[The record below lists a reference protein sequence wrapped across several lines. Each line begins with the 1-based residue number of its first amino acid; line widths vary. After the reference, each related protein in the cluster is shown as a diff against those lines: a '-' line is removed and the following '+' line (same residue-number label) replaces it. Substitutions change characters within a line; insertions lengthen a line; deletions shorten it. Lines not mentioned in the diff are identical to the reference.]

1 MTELFYT
8 ILNMSISAGILIL
21 AVLLLRLFFR
31 RAPKW
36 VSVLLWGLVAVRL
49 VLPFVPESALS
60 LMPKAEWVTPDTF
73 YNEENTYF
81 DSVPADRIKIDTEIV
96 EDVVYYYKVVDPP
109 IEIHRGVSPVFVLN
123 CIWLAGVA
131 AMLVYMLV
139 SYIRVMR
146 RVRGARQFR
155 GNVFTSESVSSPF
168 VLGIIRPRIYLPENM
183 DAVSMSYV
191 IAHEEAHLRRLDH
204 LWKPFG
210 FLLLAIH
217 WFNPLIWLG
226 YILLCRDIEMACD
239 ERVVRGM
246 NEEERADY
254 SEALLEC
261 SMNRKIISACPLAFG
276 EVGAKARIKT
286 VLNYKKP
293 AFWIVILA
301 VIASVVAAVC
311 FLTNPM
317 NKPAISIDD
326 HDWYFERVII
336 KKLEKNT
343 IIEGYQPGL
352 QPKTD
357 NAIPVNAVL
366 LPDGEPMWY
375 QLITGDLD
383 TTHFGNHFI
392 LEKADSKSAHYTV
405 ELYRDTGE
413 LYSGVTSKAVIE
425 PMKYGDGYVLTIYEY
440 SVGSEKEIIF
450 TTKKQPGAAQGEKK
464 LTMEDVLTLS
474 KKQTALTWE
483 DFAEYAYTDEGAGVF
498 RCIYE
503 ISDDFGLEITGG
515 SMHGTPMHIYL
526 CAYREDGA
534 DYIDIREPYE
544 DIEEF
549 LERHNYSPSAVLASH
564 ISKAQLDHEVLKQQ
578 LEEIE
583 AHIHAVVNA
592 EIILEYQRKFS
603 SVVCHPE
610 TNYVTVFVRDFTED
624 DIRRFEKVF
633 EDYSYVLVSADSPLT
648 LEDVIKLSHKGYDLT
663 WEDFYRFHYTET
675 GSGLYIRVYEVDEN
689 FKVWIGGGSP
699 TGTPMYIYLAL
710 ADDLDTRIDIRDGG
724 VEEFIGKHTDPV
736 AHPESPY
743 DSTDNG
749 VTNVPDTV
757 LDVTLLSDDY
767 DLNHDGTPERI
778 EKAAYVENDS
788 GYTWY
793 ELQIKTNDGTI
804 EWKDDAHTV
813 HAGYN
818 SIFVCTLD
826 GKDYLL
832 QYNPAMYQGICGY
845 TYHLFN
851 LDAHGNIVTK
861 QERAVNF
868 DINWDS
874 SLNEFDAIEIADF
887 MDEINSLLANSKL
900 LLNTNSALD
909 GIDPEN
915 PQDILWWIRDETL
928 YPGYEY
934 DESRTLRDNLLELEK
949 VVND

>member
-49 VLPFVPESALS
+49 ILPFVPESSLS
-60 LMPKAEWVTPDTF
+60 LMPKAEWVTLDTF
-73 YNEENTYF
+73 YTEENTFF

-96 EDVVYYYKVVDPP
+96 EDVVYYYKVVEPP
-109 IEIHRGVSPVFVLN
+109 IEIHRGVSPVFLMN

-146 RVRGARQFR
+146 CVRGARQFR
-155 GNVFTSESVSSPF
+155 DNIYTSESVSSPF
-168 VLGIIRPRIYLPENM
+168 VLGLIRPRIYLPENM

-210 FLLLAIH
+210 FLLLAVH
-217 WFNPLIWLG
+217 WFNPLIWIG

-261 SMNRKIISACPLAFG
+261 SVNRKIISACPLAFG
-276 EVGAKARIKT
+276 EIGAKARIKT

-293 AFWIVILA
+293 AFWIVVLA
-301 VIASVVAAVC
+301 VIASVTAAVC
-311 FLTNPM
+311 FLTNPITVR
-317 NKPAISIDD
+317 NPWVQEYVVGA
-326 HDWYFERVII
+326 
-336 KKLEKNT
+336 
-343 IIEGYQPGL
+343 EG
-352 QPKTD
+352 
-357 NAIPVNAVL
+357 
-366 LPDGEPMWY
+366 
-375 QLITGDLD
+375 
-383 TTHFGNHFI
+383 I
-392 LEKADSKSAHYTV
+392 LGQVDKA
-405 ELYRDTGE
+405 
-413 LYSGVTSKAVIE
+413 
-425 PMKYGDGYVLTIYEY
+425 KYE
-440 SVGSEKEIIF
+440 SVS
-450 TTKKQPGAAQGEKK
+450 
-464 LTMEDVLTLS
+464 
-474 KKQTALTWE
+474 E
-483 DFAEYAYTDEGAGVF
+483 DFAIGADKYGRAVFKDPRKAFETMKQLYSDGLALIAEEQNLAPISHSNYNLYKKFGWQVTSGTEEAQKQAKFVTNFLDIYENSFAKDKPNTDLPEPTDE
-498 RCIYE
+498 
-503 ISDDFGLEITGG
+503 
-515 SMHGTPMHIYL
+515 
-526 CAYREDGA
+526 
-534 DYIDIREPYE
+534 
-544 DIEEF
+544 EE
-549 LERHNYSPSAVLASH
+549 SGKVLASH
-564 ISKAQLDHEVLKQQ
+564 ISKAQLDHEILKQQ

-603 SVVCHPE
+603 SVVCHPDA
-610 TNYVTVFVRDFTED
+610 NYVTVFVRDFTED

-633 EDYSYVLVSADSPLT
+633 EDYSYVLVSADAPLT

-663 WEDFYRFHYTET
+663 WEDFARFHYTET
-675 GSGLYIRVYEVDEN
+675 GSGLYIRVYEVGEN

-699 TGTPMYIYLAL
+699 IGTPMYIYLAL

-724 VEEFIGKHTDPV
+724 VEEFIEKHADPV

-743 DSTDNG
+743 DSTDNS
-749 VTNVPDTV
+749 VTNVPDIV

-767 DLNHDGTPERI
+767 DLNHDGIPEQI
-778 EKAAYVENDS
+778 EKATYVENDS
-788 GYTWY
+788 GYTWF

-804 EWKDDAHTV
+804 GWKDDAHTV

-845 TYHLFN
+845 TYRLFS
-851 LDAHGNIVTK
+851 LDARGNTVTK
-861 QERAVNF
+861 QERTVNF
-868 DINWDS
+868 DINWYS

-934 DESRTLRDNLLELEK
+934 DESKTLRDNLLELEK

>member
-49 VLPFVPESALS
+49 ILPFVPESSLS

-73 YNEENTYF
+73 YTEENTFF
-81 DSVPADRIKIDTEIV
+81 DSVPADRIKVDTEIV
-96 EDVVYYYKVVDPP
+96 EDVVYYYKVVEPP
-109 IEIHRGVSPVFVLN
+109 IEIHRGVSPVFVMN

-131 AMLVYMLV
+131 AMLVYMLA

-146 RVRGARQFR
+146 CVRGARQFR
-155 GNVFTSESVSSPF
+155 GNIYTSESVSSPF
-168 VLGIIRPRIYLPENM
+168 VLGLIRPRIYLPENM
-183 DAVSMSYV
+183 DAISMSYV

-210 FLLLAIH
+210 FLLLAVH
-217 WFNPLIWLG
+217 WFNPLIWIG

-261 SMNRKIISACPLAFG
+261 SVNRKIISACPLAFG
-276 EVGAKARIKT
+276 EIGAKARIKT
-286 VLNYKKP
+286 VLNYRKP
-293 AFWIVILA
+293 AFWIVVLA
-301 VIASVVAAVC
+301 VIASVTAAVC
-311 FLTNPM
+311 FLTNPITVR
-317 NKPAISIDD
+317 NPWVQEYVVGA
-326 HDWYFERVII
+326 
-336 KKLEKNT
+336 
-343 IIEGYQPGL
+343 EG
-352 QPKTD
+352 
-357 NAIPVNAVL
+357 
-366 LPDGEPMWY
+366 
-375 QLITGDLD
+375 
-383 TTHFGNHFI
+383 I
-392 LEKADSKSAHYTV
+392 LGQVDKA
-405 ELYRDTGE
+405 
-413 LYSGVTSKAVIE
+413 
-425 PMKYGDGYVLTIYEY
+425 KYE
-440 SVGSEKEIIF
+440 SVS
-450 TTKKQPGAAQGEKK
+450 
-464 LTMEDVLTLS
+464 
-474 KKQTALTWE
+474 E
-483 DFAEYAYTDEGAGVF
+483 DFAIGADKYGRAVFKDPRKAFETMKQLYSDGLALIAEEQNLAPISHSNYNLYKKFGWQVTSGTEEAQKQAKFVTNFLDIYENSFAKDKPNTDLPEPTDE
-498 RCIYE
+498 
-503 ISDDFGLEITGG
+503 
-515 SMHGTPMHIYL
+515 
-526 CAYREDGA
+526 
-534 DYIDIREPYE
+534 
-544 DIEEF
+544 EE
-549 LERHNYSPSAVLASH
+549 SGKVLASH
-564 ISKAQLDHEVLKQQ
+564 ISKAQLDHEILKQQ

-603 SVVCHPE
+603 SVVCHPDA
-610 TNYVTVFVRDFTED
+610 NYVTVFVRDFTED

-633 EDYSYVLVSADSPLT
+633 EDYSYVLVSADAPLT

-663 WEDFYRFHYTET
+663 WEDFAGFHYTET
-675 GSGLYIRVYEVDEN
+675 GSGLYIRVYEVGEN

-699 TGTPMYIYLAL
+699 IGTPMYIYLAL
-710 ADDLDTRIDIRDGG
+710 ADNLDTRIDIRDGG
-724 VEEFIGKHTDPV
+724 VEEFIEKHTDPV

-743 DSTDNG
+743 DSTDNS
-749 VTNVPDTV
+749 VTNVPDIV

-767 DLNHDGTPERI
+767 DLNHDGIPERI
-778 EKAAYVENDS
+778 EKATYVENDS
-788 GYTWY
+788 GYTWF

-804 EWKDDAHTV
+804 GWKDDAHTV

-845 TYHLFN
+845 TYRLFS
-851 LDAHGNIVTK
+851 LDAHGNTVTK
-861 QERAVNF
+861 QERTVNF

-915 PQDILWWIRDETL
+915 PQDILWWIRDKTL

-934 DESRTLRDNLLELEK
+934 DENKTLRDNLLELEK

>member
-49 VLPFVPESALS
+49 ILPFVPESSLS

-73 YNEENTYF
+73 YNEENMYF
-81 DSVPADRIKIDTEIV
+81 DSVPADRIKVDTEIG
-96 EDVVYYYKVVDPP
+96 ENVVYYYKVVDPP
-109 IEIHRGVSPVFVLN
+109 IEIHRGVSPIFVLN
-123 CIWLAGVA
+123 CVWLAGVA

-146 RVRGARQFR
+146 CVRGARHFR
-155 GNVFTSESVSSPF
+155 GNIYTSESVSSPF
-168 VLGIIRPRIYLPENM
+168 VLGLIRPRIYLPENM

-210 FLLLAIH
+210 FLLLAVH
-217 WFNPLIWLG
+217 WFNPLIWIG

-261 SMNRKIISACPLAFG
+261 SVNRKIISACPLAFG
-276 EVGAKARIKT
+276 EIGAKARIKT

-293 AFWIVILA
+293 AFWIVVLA
-301 VIASVVAAVC
+301 VIASVTAAVC

-317 NKPAISIDD
+317 NKSAISIDD
-326 HDWYFERVII
+326 HDWYFERVLI

-343 IIEGYQPGL
+343 TIEGYQPGL

-357 NAIPVNAVL
+357 NAVPVNAVL

-375 QLITGDLD
+375 QLITGDLN
-383 TTHFGNHFI
+383 TTRFGNHFI
-392 LEKADSKSAHYTV
+392 LEKADSKSAHYSV

-450 TTKKQPGAAQGEKK
+450 TTKKQPGAAQGQKK

-483 DFAEYAYTDEGAGVF
+483 DFAEYVYTDEGAGVF

-503 ISDDFGLEITGG
+503 IDDNFGLEITGG

-549 LERHNYSPSAVLASH
+549 LERHSYSPSVVLASH
-564 ISKAQLDHEVLKQQ
+564 ISKAQLDHEILKQQ

-610 TNYVTVFVRDFTED
+610 TNYVTVYVRDFTED
-624 DIRRFEKVF
+624 DVRRFEKAF
-633 EDYSYVLVSADSPLT
+633 EGYSYVLVSADAPLT

-663 WEDFYRFHYTET
+663 WEDFAGFHYTET
-675 GSGLYIRVYEVDEN
+675 GSGLYIRVYEVGEN

-699 TGTPMYIYLAL
+699 IGTPMYIYLAL

-724 VEEFIGKHTDPV
+724 VEEFMERHIYSPPMTDEPIMYLPEPSVDGDSETNETAERFVDNSIVNTVMGFVKAHITKIDTGLDGGKYANVD
-736 AHPESPY
+736 
-743 DSTDNG
+743 DNLQ
-749 VTNVPDTV
+749 TYLSDKEDAAEITVPKNHYHLDISVNDYQDKDTV
-757 LDVTLLSDDY
+757 IYLQ
-767 DLNHDGTPERI
+767 LNL
-778 EKAAYVENDS
+778 KARWNYVEDIDS
-788 GYTWY
+788 GYSKLIEVLVDKENGKIIDIY
-793 ELQIKTNDGTI
+793 DRTNLFDIVVRG
-804 EWKDDAHTV
+804 D
-813 HAGYN
+813 
-818 SIFVCTLD
+818 TLD
-826 GKDYLL
+826 LSESSVGISPEITRTAKQTYL
-832 QYNPAMYQGICGY
+832 QSQSN
-845 TYHLFN
+845 
-851 LDAHGNIVTK
+851 
-861 QERAVNF
+861 
-868 DINWDS
+868 
-874 SLNEFDAIEIADF
+874 ADTASP
-887 MDEINSLLANSKL
+887 MH
-900 LLNTNSALD
+900 
-909 GIDPEN
+909 
-915 PQDILWWIRDETL
+915 
-928 YPGYEY
+928 
-934 DESRTLRDNLLELEK
+934 
-949 VVND
+949 

>member
-49 VLPFVPESALS
+49 ILPFVPESSLS
-60 LMPKAEWVTPDTF
+60 LMPKAEWVTLDTF
-73 YNEENTYF
+73 YTEENTFF

-96 EDVVYYYKVVDPP
+96 EDVVYYYKVVEPP
-109 IEIHRGVSPVFVLN
+109 IEIHRGVSPVFLMN

-146 RVRGARQFR
+146 CVRGARQFR
-155 GNVFTSESVSSPF
+155 DNIYTSESVSSPF
-168 VLGIIRPRIYLPENM
+168 VLGLIRPRIYLPENM

-210 FLLLAIH
+210 FLLLAVH
-217 WFNPLIWLG
+217 WFNPLIWIG

-261 SMNRKIISACPLAFG
+261 SVNRKIISACPLAFG
-276 EVGAKARIKT
+276 EIGAKARIKT

-293 AFWIVILA
+293 AFWIVVLA
-301 VIASVVAAVC
+301 VIASVTAAVC
-311 FLTNPM
+311 FLTNPITVR
-317 NKPAISIDD
+317 NPWVQEYVVGA
-326 HDWYFERVII
+326 
-336 KKLEKNT
+336 
-343 IIEGYQPGL
+343 EG
-352 QPKTD
+352 
-357 NAIPVNAVL
+357 
-366 LPDGEPMWY
+366 
-375 QLITGDLD
+375 
-383 TTHFGNHFI
+383 I
-392 LEKADSKSAHYTV
+392 LGQVDKA
-405 ELYRDTGE
+405 
-413 LYSGVTSKAVIE
+413 
-425 PMKYGDGYVLTIYEY
+425 KYE
-440 SVGSEKEIIF
+440 SVS
-450 TTKKQPGAAQGEKK
+450 
-464 LTMEDVLTLS
+464 
-474 KKQTALTWE
+474 E
-483 DFAEYAYTDEGAGVF
+483 DFAIGADKYGRAVFKDPRKAFETMKQLYSDGLALIAEEQNLAPISHSNYNLYKKFGWQVTSGTEEAQKQAKFVTNFLDIYENSFAKDKPNTDLPEPTDE
-498 RCIYE
+498 
-503 ISDDFGLEITGG
+503 
-515 SMHGTPMHIYL
+515 
-526 CAYREDGA
+526 
-534 DYIDIREPYE
+534 
-544 DIEEF
+544 EE
-549 LERHNYSPSAVLASH
+549 SGKVLASH
-564 ISKAQLDHEVLKQQ
+564 ISKAQLDHEKLEQQ

-603 SVVCHPE
+603 SVVCHPDA
-610 TNYVTVFVRDFTED
+610 NYVTVFVRDFTED

-633 EDYSYVLVSADSPLT
+633 EDYSYVLVSADAPLT

-663 WEDFYRFHYTET
+663 WEDFARFHYTET
-675 GSGLYIRVYEVDEN
+675 GSGLYIRVYEVGEN

-724 VEEFIGKHTDPV
+724 VEEFIEKHADPV

-743 DSTDNG
+743 DSTDNS
-749 VTNVPDTV
+749 VTNVPDIV

-767 DLNHDGTPERI
+767 DLNHDGIPEQI
-778 EKAAYVENDS
+778 EKATYVENDS
-788 GYTWY
+788 GYTWF

-804 EWKDDAHTV
+804 GWKDDAHTV

-845 TYHLFN
+845 TYRLFS
-851 LDAHGNIVTK
+851 LDARGNTVTK
-861 QERAVNF
+861 QERTVNF

-934 DESRTLRDNLLELEK
+934 DESKTLRDNLLELEK

>member
-49 VLPFVPESALS
+49 ILPFVPESSLS
-60 LMPKAEWVTPDTF
+60 LMPKAEWVTLDTF
-73 YNEENTYF
+73 YTEENTFF

-96 EDVVYYYKVVDPP
+96 EDVVYYYKVVEPP
-109 IEIHRGVSPVFVLN
+109 IEIHRGVSPVFLMN

-146 RVRGARQFR
+146 CVRGARQFR
-155 GNVFTSESVSSPF
+155 DNIYTSESVSSPF
-168 VLGIIRPRIYLPENM
+168 VLGLIRPRIYLPENM

-210 FLLLAIH
+210 FLLLAVH
-217 WFNPLIWLG
+217 WFNPLIWIG

-261 SMNRKIISACPLAFG
+261 SVNRKIISACPLAFG
-276 EVGAKARIKT
+276 EIGAKARIKT

-293 AFWIVILA
+293 AFWIVVLA
-301 VIASVVAAVC
+301 VIASVTAAVC
-311 FLTNPM
+311 FLTNPITVR
-317 NKPAISIDD
+317 NPWVQEYVVGA
-326 HDWYFERVII
+326 
-336 KKLEKNT
+336 
-343 IIEGYQPGL
+343 EG
-352 QPKTD
+352 
-357 NAIPVNAVL
+357 
-366 LPDGEPMWY
+366 
-375 QLITGDLD
+375 
-383 TTHFGNHFI
+383 I
-392 LEKADSKSAHYTV
+392 LGQVDKA
-405 ELYRDTGE
+405 
-413 LYSGVTSKAVIE
+413 
-425 PMKYGDGYVLTIYEY
+425 KYE
-440 SVGSEKEIIF
+440 SVS
-450 TTKKQPGAAQGEKK
+450 
-464 LTMEDVLTLS
+464 
-474 KKQTALTWE
+474 E
-483 DFAEYAYTDEGAGVF
+483 DFAIGADKYGRAVFKDPRKAFETMKQLYSDGLALIAEEQNLAPISHSNYNLYKKFGWQVTSGTEEAQKQAKFVTNFLDIYENSFAKDKPNTDLPEPTDE
-498 RCIYE
+498 
-503 ISDDFGLEITGG
+503 
-515 SMHGTPMHIYL
+515 
-526 CAYREDGA
+526 
-534 DYIDIREPYE
+534 
-544 DIEEF
+544 EE
-549 LERHNYSPSAVLASH
+549 SGKVLASH
-564 ISKAQLDHEVLKQQ
+564 ISKAQLDHEKLEQQ

-603 SVVCHPE
+603 SVVCHPDA
-610 TNYVTVFVRDFTED
+610 NYVTVFVRDFTED

-633 EDYSYVLVSADSPLT
+633 EDYSYVLVSADAPLT

-663 WEDFYRFHYTET
+663 WEDFDRFHYTET
-675 GSGLYIRVYEVDEN
+675 GSGLYIRVYEVGEN

-724 VEEFIGKHTDPV
+724 VEEFIEKHADPV

-743 DSTDNG
+743 DSTDNS
-749 VTNVPDTV
+749 VTNVPDIV

-767 DLNHDGTPERI
+767 DLNHDGIPEQI
-778 EKAAYVENDS
+778 EKATYVENDS
-788 GYTWY
+788 GYTWF

-804 EWKDDAHTV
+804 GWKDDAHTV

-845 TYHLFN
+845 TYRLFS
-851 LDAHGNIVTK
+851 LDARGNTVTK
-861 QERAVNF
+861 QERTVNF
-868 DINWDS
+868 DINWYS

-934 DESRTLRDNLLELEK
+934 DESKTLRDNLLELEK
-949 VVND
+949 VVHD

>member
-49 VLPFVPESALS
+49 ILPFVPESSLS
-60 LMPKAEWVTPDTF
+60 LMPKAEWVTLDTF
-73 YNEENTYF
+73 YTEENTFF

-96 EDVVYYYKVVDPP
+96 EDVVYYYKVVEPP
-109 IEIHRGVSPVFVLN
+109 IEIHRGVSPVFLMN

-146 RVRGARQFR
+146 CVRGARQFR
-155 GNVFTSESVSSPF
+155 DNIYTSESVSSPF
-168 VLGIIRPRIYLPENM
+168 VLGLIRPRIYLPENM

-210 FLLLAIH
+210 FLLLAVH
-217 WFNPLIWLG
+217 WFNPLIWIG

-261 SMNRKIISACPLAFG
+261 SVNRKIISACPLAFG
-276 EVGAKARIKT
+276 EIGAKARIKT

-293 AFWIVILA
+293 AFWIVVLA
-301 VIASVVAAVC
+301 VIASVTAAVC
-311 FLTNPM
+311 FLTNPITVR
-317 NKPAISIDD
+317 NPWVQEYVVGA
-326 HDWYFERVII
+326 
-336 KKLEKNT
+336 
-343 IIEGYQPGL
+343 EG
-352 QPKTD
+352 
-357 NAIPVNAVL
+357 
-366 LPDGEPMWY
+366 
-375 QLITGDLD
+375 
-383 TTHFGNHFI
+383 I
-392 LEKADSKSAHYTV
+392 LGQVDKA
-405 ELYRDTGE
+405 
-413 LYSGVTSKAVIE
+413 
-425 PMKYGDGYVLTIYEY
+425 KYE
-440 SVGSEKEIIF
+440 SVS
-450 TTKKQPGAAQGEKK
+450 
-464 LTMEDVLTLS
+464 
-474 KKQTALTWE
+474 E
-483 DFAEYAYTDEGAGVF
+483 DFAIGADKYGRAVFKDPRKAFETMKQLYSDGLALIAEEQNLAPISHSNYNLYKKFGWQVTSGTEEAQKQAKFVTNFLDIYENSFAKDKPNTDLPEPTDE
-498 RCIYE
+498 
-503 ISDDFGLEITGG
+503 
-515 SMHGTPMHIYL
+515 
-526 CAYREDGA
+526 
-534 DYIDIREPYE
+534 
-544 DIEEF
+544 EE
-549 LERHNYSPSAVLASH
+549 SGKVLASH
-564 ISKAQLDHEVLKQQ
+564 ISKAQLDHEILKQQ

-603 SVVCHPE
+603 SVVCHPDA
-610 TNYVTVFVRDFTED
+610 NYVTVFVRDFTED

-633 EDYSYVLVSADSPLT
+633 EDYSYVLVSADAPLT

-663 WEDFYRFHYTET
+663 WEDFARFHYTET
-675 GSGLYIRVYEVDEN
+675 GSGLYIRVYEVGEN

-724 VEEFIGKHTDPV
+724 VEEFIEKHADPV

-743 DSTDNG
+743 DSTDNS
-749 VTNVPDTV
+749 VTNVPDIV

-767 DLNHDGTPERI
+767 DLNHDGIPEQI
-778 EKAAYVENDS
+778 EKATYVENDS
-788 GYTWY
+788 GYTWF

-804 EWKDDAHTV
+804 GWKDDAHTV

-845 TYHLFN
+845 TYRLFS
-851 LDAHGNIVTK
+851 LDARGNTVTK
-861 QERAVNF
+861 QERTVNF

-934 DESRTLRDNLLELEK
+934 DESKTLRDNLLELEK